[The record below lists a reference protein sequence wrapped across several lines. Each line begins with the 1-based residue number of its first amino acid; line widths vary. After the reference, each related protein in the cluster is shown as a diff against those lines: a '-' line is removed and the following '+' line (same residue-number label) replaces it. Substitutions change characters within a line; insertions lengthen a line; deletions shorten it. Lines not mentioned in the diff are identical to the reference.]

1 MIRINK
7 EYEGKYIA
15 FNDKNGE
22 CADIIRIYEYNPLGK
37 NKVRY
42 RVDYQ
47 GSTKLSMV
55 TLTEAKSYARKL
67 VK

>member
-1 MIRINK
+1 MIRIDK
-7 EYEGKYIA
+7 ECERRYVV
-15 FNDKNGE
+15 FNDKNGK
-22 CADIIRIYEYNPLGK
+22 CADIVGVSEYNPLGRD
-37 NKVRY
+37 KVRY
-42 RVDYQ
+42 RVDFQ

>member
-1 MIRINK
+1 MIRIDK
-7 EYEGKYIA
+7 ECEGRYIA

-22 CADIIRIYEYNPLGK
+22 CADIIRVYEYNPLGK
-37 NKVRY
+37 DKVRY

-47 GSTKLSMV
+47 GCTKLSV
-55 TLTEAKSYARKL
+55 ATLTEAKSCARKL

>member
-1 MIRINK
+1 MIRIDK

-15 FNDKNGE
+15 FNDKNGD
-22 CADIIRIYEYNPLGK
+22 CADIIRVCEYNPLGK
-37 NKVRY
+37 DKVRY

-47 GSTKLSMV
+47 GCTKLSMV
-55 TLTEAKSYARKL
+55 TLTEAKTYARKL

>member
-1 MIRINK
+1 MIRIDK
-7 EYEGKYIA
+7 ECEGRYIA
-15 FNDKNGE
+15 FNDKNGK
-22 CADIIRIYEYNPLGK
+22 CADIIGVSEYNPLGK